1 MCVCV
6 YIYIHT
12 HTHTYTH
19 YAIYISV
26 FSCNISFILFQLY
39 ISSIKHDLKLLINSG
54 CTVWHHSVNRFRVW
68 NTRVQNKRFTWASSQ
83 QPCGPETSL
92 IIQKGWMILP
102 IIYDY
107 ANSIILLAWCL
118 INECFLLISLPQG
131 GFTHPEGSGEEG
143 EHWKHLYVWSA
154 SGGGSNTSDEMTFPY
169 GALMGMIRSDGWL
182 NGLVLLWQTM
192 ALIHSSHK
200 IGAGKREQ
208 SCRLMI
214 EILQNVRSQNA
225 CLVWGC

>member
-1 MCVCV
+1 M
-6 YIYIHT
+6 
-12 HTHTYTH
+12 
-19 YAIYISV
+19 
-26 FSCNISFILFQLY
+26 SFIP
-39 ISSIKHDLKLLINSG
+39 
-54 CTVWHHSVNRFRVW
+54 TAVWPGDIFNYTEGM
-68 NTRVQNKRFTWASSQ
+68 NDFTNY
-83 QPCGPETSL
+83 L
-92 IIQKGWMILP
+92 
-102 IIYDY
+102 YDY

-118 INECFLLISLPQG
+118 INECFLLISLPQVC
-131 GFTHPEGSGEEG
+131 FTHPEGSGEEG

-169 GALMGMIRSDGWL
+169 GALKGMIRSDGWL

-214 EILQNVRSQNA
+214 EIYQSWDLTKCQKSECM